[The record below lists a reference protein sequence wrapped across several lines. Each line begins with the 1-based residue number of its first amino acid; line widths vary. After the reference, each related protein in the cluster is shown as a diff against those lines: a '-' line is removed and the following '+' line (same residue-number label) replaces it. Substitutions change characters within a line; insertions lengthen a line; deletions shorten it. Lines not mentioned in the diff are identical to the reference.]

1 MRHACVSR
9 QLPAFGKHPA
19 VFKIDA
25 EKRIEVRAEKGV
37 LRVVFGIPFVGGVT
51 DADAETRVEHVSPAF
66 QKVETHVRVSP
77 EYAPDFGHP
86 AEAGINHR
94 DADSRVVEQ
103 LMPRLGAESLPLHAD
118 LEYREMRPEKLH
130 LLMMAH
136 HKRPTRPQFN
146 LDVAPADGVAVFRRD
161 VFSQKKQQCHCQN
174 DTDQYVVSMIFFH
187 AAKLRLILIGAWF
200 FVFLQKF
207 FRMDKRLE
215 AFKRLLDIMDDLRA
229 GCPWDKKQ
237 TIESLRHLTIE
248 ETFELSEAIIA
259 SDYQDVKKE
268 LGDLIM
274 HIVFYSKIADERGL
288 FDISDV
294 INSICDKLIVRHPH
308 IYGTEK
314 VESAEEV
321 LQNWEKIKIKKE
333 GNRSVLGG
341 VPAGLPPL
349 LKAYRMT
356 DKASGVGFDWENKD
370 DCWKK
375 VLEEMDELQE
385 VVRNDET
392 KERKDEELG
401 DLLFALVNYSRFIKV
416 NADDALEHAN
426 AKFKRRFTYIEDRAR
441 EMGRSVADMTLDEME
456 ELWQEAKRGEK

>member
-1 MRHACVSR
+1 
-9 QLPAFGKHPA
+9 
-19 VFKIDA
+19 
-25 EKRIEVRAEKGV
+25 
-37 LRVVFGIPFVGGVT
+37 
-51 DADAETRVEHVSPAF
+51 
-66 QKVETHVRVSP
+66 
-77 EYAPDFGHP
+77 
-86 AEAGINHR
+86 
-94 DADSRVVEQ
+94 
-103 LMPRLGAESLPLHAD
+103 
-118 LEYREMRPEKLH
+118 
-130 LLMMAH
+130 
-136 HKRPTRPQFN
+136 
-146 LDVAPADGVAVFRRD
+146 
-161 VFSQKKQQCHCQN
+161 
-174 DTDQYVVSMIFFH
+174 
-187 AAKLRLILIGAWF
+187 
-200 FVFLQKF
+200 
-207 FRMDKRLE
+207 MDKRLE

-229 GCPWDKKQ
+229 GCPWDRKQ

-259 SDYQDVKKE
+259 SDYQDVRKE

-288 FDISDV
+288 FDIADV

-308 IYGTEK
+308 IYGTAK
-314 VESAEEV
+314 VESADDV
-321 LQNWEKIKIKKE
+321 SQNWEKIKIQKE

-356 DKASGVGFDWENKD
+356 DKASGVGFDWENKE

-385 VVRNDET
+385 EVRNDGP

-426 AKFKRRFTYIEDRAR
+426 AKFKSRFTYLEDRAR
-441 EMGRSVADMTLDEME
+441 EMGRTVADMTLDEME
-456 ELWQEAKRGEK
+456 ALWQEAKRLEIKD

>member
-1 MRHACVSR
+1 
-9 QLPAFGKHPA
+9 
-19 VFKIDA
+19 
-25 EKRIEVRAEKGV
+25 
-37 LRVVFGIPFVGGVT
+37 
-51 DADAETRVEHVSPAF
+51 
-66 QKVETHVRVSP
+66 
-77 EYAPDFGHP
+77 
-86 AEAGINHR
+86 
-94 DADSRVVEQ
+94 
-103 LMPRLGAESLPLHAD
+103 
-118 LEYREMRPEKLH
+118 
-130 LLMMAH
+130 
-136 HKRPTRPQFN
+136 
-146 LDVAPADGVAVFRRD
+146 
-161 VFSQKKQQCHCQN
+161 
-174 DTDQYVVSMIFFH
+174 
-187 AAKLRLILIGAWF
+187 
-200 FVFLQKF
+200 
-207 FRMDKRLE
+207 MDKRLE

-229 GCPWDKKQ
+229 GCPWDRKQ

-288 FDISDV
+288 FDIADV

-308 IYGTEK
+308 IYGTAK
-314 VESAEEV
+314 VESADDV
-321 LQNWEKIKIKKE
+321 SQNWEKIKIQKE

-356 DKASGVGFDWENKD
+356 DKASGVGFDWENKE

-385 VVRNDET
+385 EVRNDGSR
-392 KERKDEELG
+392 ERKDEEFG

-426 AKFKRRFTYIEDRAR
+426 AKFKSRFTYMEDRAR
-441 EMGRSVADMTLDEME
+441 EMGRTVADMTLDEME
-456 ELWQEAKRGEK
+456 ALWQEAKRLEIKVKREIDAENKLKFYE